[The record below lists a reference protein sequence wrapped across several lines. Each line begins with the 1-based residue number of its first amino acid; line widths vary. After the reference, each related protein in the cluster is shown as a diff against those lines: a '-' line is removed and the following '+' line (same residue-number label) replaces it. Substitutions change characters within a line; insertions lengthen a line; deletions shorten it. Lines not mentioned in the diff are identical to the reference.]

1 MASTLPS
8 PPNSRDSSPDST
20 SKSNTVADD
29 GEDLSSR
36 LDLLLIE
43 YLSLLDRYTTLR
55 ARLGR
60 DFSSGFFALAQAN
73 RYADSSLGAGRRYGE
88 EGFDD
93 RMKARRV
100 VGIKRGERIERDR
113 SAPVVELEAAGQTI
127 QHSDKKD
134 LFKRKCKPQLSE
146 VMASDAPKQDSS
158 EPELHEQEYEQGSK
172 DGIDSELPLYAH
184 HLSTETSLF
193 PTKDPLKW
201 YGILVPPALRTCQDH
216 FATAVSSVIPE
227 LLNTTFSMRSVED
240 EIWMIRRE
248 LGILDEYEYNPSDI
262 ADNPDEEGMK
272 NHSRPSPQ
280 DHEPETSVSAL
291 ELLPSRSKA
300 SPAKNSSSLLST
312 SSGGV
317 SPQPRSRVL
326 KLD

>member
-20 SKSNTVADD
+20 SKSNTAADD
-29 GEDLSSR
+29 GESLSSR

-100 VGIKRGERIERDR
+100 VGIKRGERTDRDR
-113 SAPVVELEAAGQTI
+113 SGQGVELEAAGETI

-134 LFKRKCKPQLSE
+134 LSKRKNKPQLSE
-146 VMASDAPKQDSS
+146 VMVSDAPKQDSS
-158 EPELHEQEYEQGSK
+158 EPELHEQELK
-172 DGIDSELPLYAH
+172 DGIDSELPLYTH
-184 HLSTETSLF
+184 HLSVETSLL
-193 PTKDPLKW
+193 PTKDPLRW

-216 FATAVSSVIPE
+216 FATAVSSVMPE
-227 LLNTTFSMRSVED
+227 LLNTTFSMGSVED
-240 EIWMIRRE
+240 EIWTIRRE

-262 ADNPDEEGMK
+262 ADNLDEEGMK

-291 ELLPSRSKA
+291 ELTSSRSKA
-300 SPAKNSSSLLST
+300 SPAKNPSSLLST
-312 SSGGV
+312 SSGGM